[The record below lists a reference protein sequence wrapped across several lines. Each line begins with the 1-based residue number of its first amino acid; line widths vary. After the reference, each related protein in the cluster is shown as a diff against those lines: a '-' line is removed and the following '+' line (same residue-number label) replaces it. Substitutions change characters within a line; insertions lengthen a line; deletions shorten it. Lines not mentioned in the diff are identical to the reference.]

1 MKEIEWGTLWDD
13 RDELESYTSTLV
25 ERCVDRA
32 LSLGSE
38 PFMVAAS
45 VATLRVEWDVEELFQ
60 EVVEAAACDAVD
72 ALNGI
77 GGPGRTFDNSRDLRR
92 VAFSLNGDSEDYILG
107 PGGLDEPRPADYVIE
122 HAPPISFSDAPTKA
136 EYMAFSLFA
145 WAIQRR
151 IGVKY
156 RPVVRAFIVRTKQV
170 LSRVSRE
177 YTAAALRKGLANGT
191 CDGWTVKQL
200 KAACKALKLK
210 VSGTKPV
217 LLKRLRDHLGADSP
231 SDCTVI

>member
-1 MKEIEWGTLWDD
+1 MKEIAWGTLWDD

-25 ERCVDRA
+25 DRCVERA

-38 PFMVAAS
+38 PFMVAAN
-45 VATLRVEWDVEELFQ
+45 VATLHVEWNVEELFQ
-60 EVVEAAACDAVD
+60 EVVEAAARDAVD
-72 ALNGI
+72 ALNGL
-77 GGPGRTFDNSRDLRR
+77 GGPGAMFNNFRDVSR
-92 VAFSLNGDSEDYILG
+92 VAFSLNGDSEDHILG
-107 PGGLDEPRPADYVIE
+107 PEGLDEPRPADYVIE
-122 HAPPISFSDAPTKA
+122 PAPPISFSDAPTKA

-145 WAIQRR
+145 SAIKRR

-170 LSRVSRE
+170 MSRVSRE
-177 YTAAALRKGLANGT
+177 YTAAALRTGLANGT

-200 KAACKALKLK
+200 KAACKAQKLK

-217 LLKRLRDHLGADSP
+217 LLKRLRDHLG
-231 SDCTVI
+231 VR

>member
-1 MKEIEWGTLWDD
+1 MKEMAWGIQWDD

-60 EVVEAAACDAVD
+60 EVVEAAACDAFD
-72 ALNGI
+72 SLI
-77 GGPGRTFDNSRDLRR
+77 GGPGAMYNNSRDLSR
-92 VAFSLNGDSEDYILG
+92 VAFSLNGDSEDHILG

-145 WAIQRR
+145 SVIQRR

-177 YTAAALRKGLANGT
+177 YTVAALRKGFANGT

-200 KAACKALKLK
+200 KAACKAQKLK

-231 SDCTVI
+231 SGCTVI